1 MFKKL
6 FQFKDVLR
14 LDEDL
19 VNVRVASKVSLGE
32 LEKDMALLR
41 AGLRDVT
48 REIEFHLAQNTPNG
62 DRFVPV
68 MREFQATATCR
79 LAEVEDQFQDMKV
92 CKHLK
97 ISGIV

>member
-1 MFKKL
+1 M
-6 FQFKDVLR
+6 
-14 LDEDL
+14 DEDL
-19 VNVRVASKVSLGE
+19 INVRVASKVSLGE

-48 REIEFHLAQNTPNG
+48 REIEFHLSQNAPSG

-79 LAEVEDQFQDMKV
+79 LAEIEDLFQDMKV
-92 CKHLK
+92 SSVKK
-97 ISGIV
+97 